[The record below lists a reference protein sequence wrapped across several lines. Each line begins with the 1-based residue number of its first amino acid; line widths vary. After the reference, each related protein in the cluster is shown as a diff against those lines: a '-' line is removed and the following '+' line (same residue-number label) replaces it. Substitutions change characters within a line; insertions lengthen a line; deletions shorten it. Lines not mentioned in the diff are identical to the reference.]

1 MCTCTEAASYTSA
14 ASLTQRRV
22 TNCSVVGAGSPIPT
36 RLAILMRL
44 FGGFAPDFPHYI
56 SGKEFKQ

>member
-22 TNCSVVGAGSPIPT
+22 TDCSVVGAGHLF
-36 RLAILMRL
+36 RRDWAILTRL